1 MSIMNIKTIFAAALA
16 FAATGVFA
24 AEDAATGGKPPAST
38 NAPAKV
44 KLPRG
49 MRRYGGII
57 KVPNSQKGTILVV
70 NAQKALPLDKIR
82 AGMDEFAQTQKFV
95 VKFVDGAPTTPET
108 ASADMAKL
116 GADVAVFI
124 QESPESKVT
133 LLNAP
138 EQRWTILNA
147 SAITADA
154 RNEVF
159 AAARI
164 RKELMRGFLC
174 AAGAMNSQ
182 YQGSLMAAIR
192 QPRDLDKM
200 LEDPPIDAIQ
210 RAIDALRVYGVTP
223 QEVTTYK
230 KACQA
235 GWAPAPTNEWQ
246 QAIWDE
252 TRQLPTKPLK
262 IEFDKSKGK

>member
-1 MSIMNIKTIFAAALA
+1 MNTNIKTILAATLAL
-16 FAATGVFA
+16 AATGILA
-24 AEDAATGGKPPAST
+24 AENAAPANGDGKQTAAT
-38 NAPAKV
+38 NAPVKV

-57 KVPNSQKGTILVV
+57 QVPNSQKGTILIV
-70 NAQKALPLDKIR
+70 NAQKTLPLDKIR
-82 AGMDEFAQTQKFV
+82 AGMDEFAQTHKFNI
-95 VKFVDGAPTTPET
+95 KFVDAAPTTPET
-108 ASADMAKL
+108 ASADMLKL
-116 GADVAVFI
+116 GADVAVFL
-124 QESPESKVT
+124 QENPESKIT
-133 LLNAP
+133 ILNAP

-147 SAITADA
+147 SAITAGA

-182 YQGSLMAAIR
+182 YQGSMMAAIR
-192 QPRDLDKM
+192 EPKDLDKM
-200 LEDPPIDAIQ
+200 IEDPPIDAIQ

-230 KACQA
+230 RACQE
-235 GWAPAPTNEWQ
+235 GWAPNPTNEWQ
-246 QAIWDE
+246 QAICC
-252 TRQLPTKPLK
+252 TQQTLNN
-262 IEFDKSKGK
+262 F